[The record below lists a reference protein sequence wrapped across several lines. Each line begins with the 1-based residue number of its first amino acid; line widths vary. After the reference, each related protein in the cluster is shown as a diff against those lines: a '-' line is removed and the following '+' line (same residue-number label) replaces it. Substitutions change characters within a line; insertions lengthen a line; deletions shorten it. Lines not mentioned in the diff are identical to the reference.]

1 MRKFFGL
8 LLCLALI
15 ISLAAMPA
23 LADAGDTAATSV
35 PVESRAARVTL
46 GGTKYTV
53 GFYGTDGDGT
63 PYVFEGGTPWTN
75 LADYYP
81 DENAQFRR
89 WMPLQAGAF
98 IWNEASKT
106 YETAMVEFTVNS
118 MAIHSDDGIFSFSGG
133 AELVLTYT
141 GAAEYLYWLNN
152 GKAGEATVGANVTVT
167 AGEYSE
173 TVDVYVHVK
182 TEKAEAPQLAF
193 YTAAEGGTKIE
204 YAEEVCYYTLPTEGK
219 VWLIADAALT
229 GQTISVFAYQKDWQ
243 ITWEGN
249 PVEIVLPKPEG
260 DMNYSVNALCGN
272 QQYNF
277 IVRSRPSSS
286 AFSFEYVDGAEC
298 LVGISTGGAYVL
310 DGYNSIIY
318 TSTEGYSED
327 APWVEMSQ
335 LSVAACTVY
344 FYSDGGAHYVPVSD
358 VDIQVS
364 NMSIRHI
371 SGDEDSFSF
380 SPHDIVPSM
389 DGAAGALY
397 CREGSE
403 ATALVSAVV
412 TIVYND
418 QTYDNKTVYAVATAE
433 RTGLK
438 FYSAYGPD
446 GPVEGSYIA
455 PNSMVCYYDLTDGQ
469 IWLTSE
475 EKFNFGN
482 LTIWAGNEA
491 AKYEIIDDTTIKIT
505 LPEPTDDMG
514 YGLNVSAG
522 GENSSIG
529 IDRQPRG
536 SCIRVPLHGE
546 EYIVG
551 FVFDY
556 GETGDVIIINEGNWT
571 YSNSTTMQP
580 DKDNGRYNFREMAV
594 TAGRREVDEENQ
606 PYYIPDDRVSATVT
620 DMEIRTLYGEG
631 EGFGQTFSFSQDSGE
646 AVTRLESV
654 SGNSAYVYV
663 KEGYVATALV
673 TATVDV
679 YVDGKKYTTGTIG
692 TCIEIY
698 RSEGG
703 DYVRPEND
711 TVEEL
716 NAALIE
722 ATENLPQDGRGDIR
736 FTLTADRYEG
746 TIVLPKKLL
755 ALGNYEIWF
764 ESPNGTVIEGGID
777 LNGSACALFGI
788 DFIAPEKGEGEET
801 TRALYN
807 GRAEPRECTFQGY
820 DVALDASVNT
830 INPHYCVF
838 ADNVVAARVDLPTA
852 WQANM
857 NPWEGNA
864 FINND
869 TAVQVMQLNELLSPY
884 YFRIYECNFVNNRV
898 TFDVSCS
905 GTLYLY
911 RNYYGESLNNMTS
924 AEIFEEIQE
933 NLGSQI
939 FNTIIN
945 CPPTVNAGD
954 SGQTRVI
961 TNPRWIFPYFDPTQ
975 LYPDLPRTYDG
986 MRMLT
991 FSSVAPLSLS
1001 GMAPL
1006 SLTADEQ
1013 EEENY
1018 LTADWDRP
1026 TEIIDTESANLM
1038 IDAGAFD
1045 KETEEDRIITVVGQQ
1060 GTTLLGTWNL
1070 GKAAHE
1076 GLEGS
1081 FDASL
1086 SVVRGADGVITVTV
1100 NADTALLAA
1109 LKPTLT
1115 IPDAAGGVRYGDDV
1129 LKSIEEDGS
1138 VKFTVEAG
1146 GVYVISED
1154 ISESPEEPD
1163 PPEDP
1168 EDPEDPGTPE
1178 DPETPGE
1185 PAVPNVPHVPE
1196 TPDTPA
1202 APDGAEMP
1210 FADVAE
1216 GDWFY
1221 DAVSYVYAN
1230 GLMDGVSTTEFNPN
1244 GTMTRAMLWTI
1255 LARIDGQTV
1264 TGESWIETARAWAM
1278 AEGVSDGE
1286 NANGLVTREQFATML
1301 WRYAG
1306 EPESDYALSTY
1317 TDAASVSSY
1326 ALDAMR
1332 WAVENGIITGVSATT
1347 IVPQGTATR
1356 AQAAAMLMR
1365 FIENIV

>member
-1 MRKFFGL
+1 MRKFFSL

-23 LADAGDTAATSV
+23 LAEGPEASASQTAEVT
-35 PVESRAARVTL
+35 VE
-46 GGTKYTV
+46 GTTYTV
-53 GFYGTDGDGT
+53 GFYTTDDSGYTVFGGDSGGWGT
-63 PYVFEGGTPWTN
+63 N
-75 LADYYP
+75 ADWNY
-81 DENAQFRR
+81 DENAEFFQQ
-89 WMPLQAGAF
+89 WALNIGAF
-98 IWNEASKT
+98 TQTGTNEDNIPVYTLASDIN
-106 YETAMVEFTVNS
+106 VTVNS
-118 MAIHSDDGIFSFSGG
+118 MAISGTTSVFSFSDG
-133 AELVLTYT
+133 AEPVLTYT
-141 GAAEYLYWLNN
+141 GAAEWLYWRTGNP
-152 GKAGEATVGANVTVT
+152 GSATVSASVTVGEAAEPVTVYLRVT
-167 AGEYSE
+167 AHASE
-173 TVDVYVHVK
+173 
-182 TEKAEAPQLAF
+182 EPQFAF
-193 YTAAEGGTKIE
+193 YTSPNGGEANKIA
-204 YAEEVCYYTLPTEGK
+204 YDGRICYHALEEESL
-219 VWLIADAALT
+219 WLIADNEFTGVLDEINVRIDNQLVALT
-229 GQTISVFAYQKDWQ
+229 WDNNNTAGIKLPDPGDENSYIVSADYDRQSCFVTVRDWLDSTAVEYNGVTVGFDGGDAIADSGSWFYTSDRSGPGENYVAIVENKSIIARKSDGSGADVDIEVKGMTLVTVKSDAENALSFSSSEVKTYTEDEAVTVYCLDGCEAMGYVRADITIDGHDATVTLAVECRRTGIKFYTTETPDEASRVTRDNPASYYSLETPGTLWAVSDTGFDAGRLNIWVRGQRWSDYEVSAYNSK
-243 ITWEGN
+243 IRIFN
-249 PVEIVLPKPEG
+249 LPDPENG
-260 DMNYSVNALCGN
+260 SYSVNINNGADSASVEIYDGMQGN
-272 QQYNF
+272 GIEIEHNGEDYL
-277 IVRSRPSSS
+277 IG
-286 AFSFEYVDGAEC
+286 FSFEDEGGVVTIDDGTWNFGTFFTGEENPDNERFEFRDMEVIAGRRERDENGVEYYVIDGVCRPVVRSAVITPVYGDGADYKN
-298 LVGISTGGAYVL
+298 A
-310 DGYNSIIY
+310 
-318 TSTEGYSED
+318 
-327 APWVEMSQ
+327 
-335 LSVAACTVY
+335 
-344 FYSDGGAHYVPVSD
+344 
-358 VDIQVS
+358 
-364 NMSIRHI
+364 
-371 SGDEDSFSF
+371 FSF
-380 SPHDIVPSM
+380 SPDKGEAVLSI
-389 DGAAGALY
+389 G
-397 CREGSE
+397 EGQINSN
-403 ATALVSAVV
+403 TV
-412 TIVYND
+412 
-418 QTYDNKTVYAVATAE
+418 TVYAKSGYDCSALLTAAVDVYIGGSLVT
-433 RTGLK
+433 TGK
-438 FYSAYGPD
+438 
-446 GPVEGSYIA
+446 V
-455 PNSMVCYYDLTDGQ
+455 
-469 IWLTSE
+469 TS
-475 EKFNFGN
+475 
-482 LTIWAGNEA
+482 
-491 AKYEIIDDTTIKIT
+491 KIT
-505 LPEPTDDMG
+505 LSRIYGADM
-514 YGLNVSAG
+514 
-522 GENSSIG
+522 
-529 IDRQPRG
+529 
-536 SCIRVPLHGE
+536 
-546 EYIVG
+546 
-551 FVFDY
+551 
-556 GETGDVIIINEGNWT
+556 
-571 YSNSTTMQP
+571 
-580 DKDNGRYNFREMAV
+580 
-594 TAGRREVDEENQ
+594 
-606 PYYIPDDRVSATVT
+606 
-620 DMEIRTLYGEG
+620 
-631 EGFGQTFSFSQDSGE
+631 
-646 AVTRLESV
+646 
-654 SGNSAYVYV
+654 
-663 KEGYVATALV
+663 
-673 TATVDV
+673 
-679 YVDGKKYTTGTIG
+679 
-692 TCIEIY
+692 
-698 RSEGG
+698 
-703 DYVRPEND
+703 VRPEGD
-711 TVEEL
+711 TVAAL
-716 NAALIE
+716 NADLADE
-722 ATENLPQDGRGDIR
+722 VENLP
-736 FTLTADRYEG
+736 EG
-746 TIVLPKKLL
+746 EQGIINIVLVDGEYVGEIVIPESL
-755 ALGNYEIWF
+755 AGRGNYEIHMR
-764 ESPNGTVIEGGID
+764 PADGGRTTIAGGID
-777 LNGSACALFGI
+777 LNGAQAVISDV
-788 DFIAPEKGEGEET
+788 DFIAPESSSGETCAIQDGFC
-801 TRALYN
+801 
-807 GRAEPRECTFQGY
+807 GPWGCTFQGY
-820 DVALDASVNT
+820 DVALYAT
-830 INPHYCVF
+830 FGTMCPQYCVF
-838 ADNVVAARVDLPTA
+838 ADNGVAMLVDIENARDQNRNSMV
-852 WQANM
+852 
-857 NPWEGNA
+857 GNV
-864 FINND
+864 FINNG
-869 TAVQVMQLNELLSPY
+869 TAVQVLSLSNFVSPY

-924 AEIFEEIQE
+924 AEIFEEIQK

-945 CPPTVNAGD
+945 CPPTVNAGG

-1038 IDAGAFD
+1038 IDDGAFD

-1100 NADTALLAA
+1100 NADTALLTA

-1154 ISESPEEPD
+1154 ISESPEEPE
-1163 PPEDP
+1163 PP

-1210 FADVAE
+1210 FADVAS

-1221 DAVSYVYAN
+1221 DAVEYTYTN

-1264 TGESWIETARAWAM
+1264 TGGSWIETARAWAM

-1301 WRYAG
+1301 WRYVG
-1306 EPESDYALSTY
+1306 EPESDYTLSTY